1 MSFKV
6 HLGKYYHSPLT
17 KISQINYFITKLRKE
32 SVAES
37 PQKPKLS
44 GISWNCEF
52 FRLIKEKFSGKFMK
66 IHETTQGNKKFIGAL
81 TGKSWQETADT

>member
-44 GISWNCEF
+44 GIS
-52 FRLIKEKFSGKFMK
+52 
-66 IHETTQGNKKFIGAL
+66 
-81 TGKSWQETADT
+81 